1 MKKVFL
7 YIAGKYSNFRGKGT
21 CAYTL
26 VYGSHKKS
34 EVYDPNT
41 FEYDIVSTA
50 SVLLV
55 AVLDGL
61 RKLKEPCEVT
71 ICTDNEIVINT
82 LKYLSYYERNGWK
95 TKKNTDFKYKGICE
109 KITQV
114 TKEHIITLNNYLDKD
129 TEKLVDDEVERL
141 FRESRSSGSSFHS
154 YVGRRRR
161 WW

>member
-1 MKKVFL
+1 MKKVSL
-7 YIAGKYSNFRGKGT
+7 YIAGKYSSFRGKGT

-34 EVYDPNT
+34 KVYDPST
-41 FEYDIVSTA
+41 FEYDIVSTV

-61 RKLKEPCEVT
+61 KMLKEPCEVT
-71 ICTDNEIVINT
+71 ICTDNIIVINS
-82 LKYLSYYERNGWK
+82 LSYLGYYERNGWK

-109 KITQV
+109 QIAKV
-114 TKEHIITLNNYLDKD
+114 SKRHILTFKDYLDKT

-141 FRESRSSGSSFHS
+141 FRESRGSGSSHS